1 MAYRD
6 TEYDDDELEGGADL
20 DDREDPDASD
30 MDDDDD
36 PPLVPCPYCGR
47 EISEEAEV
55 CPHCRNFISAEDAPR
70 GRPRWVIVAGV
81 VLCLLIVLIWV
92 LAHG

>member
-1 MAYRD
+1 M
-6 TEYDDDELEGGADL
+6 
-20 DDREDPDASD
+20 
-30 MDDDDD
+30 DDD

-55 CPHCRNFISAEDAPR
+55 CPCCRNFISAEDAPR
-70 GRPRWVIVAGV
+70 GRPQALVVAGV
-81 VLCLLIVLIWV
+81 VVCLLIVLIWV